1 MPTVSRFLGISILI
15 FYLDAGEH
23 NLPHLH
29 ARYGGAEAVFSIPDG
44 EILAG
49 SLPKRQARAVQTW
62 MLLRERELNEAWSRA
77 VVGEPPGPISPLR

>member
-1 MPTVSRFLGISILI
+1 MPTVSRFLGISILL
-15 FYLDAGEH
+15 FYLDTGEH

-29 ARYGGAEAVFSIPDG
+29 ARYGGAEAVFSIPEG

-77 VVGEPPGPISPLR
+77 VVGEPPGPIPPLR

>member
-15 FYLDAGEH
+15 FYLDTGEH
-23 NLPHLH
+23 SLPHLH

-44 EILAG
+44 DILAG

-62 MLLRERELNEAWSRA
+62 MLLRERELNEAWARA
-77 VVGEPPGPISPLR
+77 VVGEAPGPISPLQ